1 MHLSLCYYSSW
12 DNSTPVYLLYEEE
25 TTRHQNDMQ
34 ICDYMIHNLKM
45 FSMCVL
51 NAKKNVSMMVNAKN
65 NFNLYFYSRW
75 LEPLA
80 VTSLF
85 QTWFVM
91 ILGSFHLL
99 KMLGDKRKSF
109 GEQFSRKWYFSR
121 WLEPYDNVADVR
133 DWERVIVH
141 FDRGFCYWAPWESS

>member
-1 MHLSLCYYSSW
+1 MRQQHTGLFIIWRGDDQTSKW
-12 DNSTPVYLLYEEE
+12 
-25 TTRHQNDMQ
+25 HADMWLHDTQ
-34 ICDYMIHNLKM
+34 FENVQHVCSK
-45 FSMCVL
+45 C
-51 NAKKNVSMMVNAKN
+51 KKNVSMMVNAKN